1 MELKTN
7 YLLRKNNEGGN
18 KLKTIAVI
26 GSGSWGVALSL
37 HLANM
42 GHTVKIWSF
51 AEEEANL
58 INQEKKC
65 KFLPEVTLPQNIT
78 CYTNF
83 EETLQ
88 DSDIILHV
96 TPSKFVRNILK
107 QYKNLVTHQPIVMC
121 AKGFEWETLYSLD
134 QIIEEELPNKPY
146 AVLSGPSH
154 AEEVSKQIPTA
165 MVVAAKEESLQEEI
179 RSIFMNEKMRIY
191 TSFDIKGVELGGALK
206 NIIAFCAGIATELGL
221 GDNSFAA
228 LITRGL
234 TEISRLGVKLGGKQ
248 ETFYGLTGL
257 GDLIVTCLSEHSR
270 NRRAGKLI
278 GAGKTIEETRQIVGM
293 TIESIDNIEVAYEL
307 SKIHEVDMPIVHA
320 VYDVLYN
327 GLDPKEAVNMLM
339 TRDKKCE

>member
-1 MELKTN
+1 MK
-7 YLLRKNNEGGN
+7 K
-18 KLKTIAVI
+18 IAVI
-26 GSGSWGVALSL
+26 GSGSWGVALSI
-37 HLANM
+37 HLASM
-42 GHTVKIWSF
+42 GHQVKIWSF

-58 INQEKKC
+58 INNERKC
-65 KFLPEVTLPQNIT
+65 MFLPEVTLPENIT

-83 EETLQ
+83 EETLK
-88 DSDIILHV
+88 DTDFIIHV
-96 TPSKFVRNILK
+96 TPSKFVRNIIK
-107 QYKNLVTHQPIVMC
+107 QYKTLVENQPIIMC
-121 AKGFEWETLYSLD
+121 AKGFERETLNSLD
-134 QIIEEELPNKPY
+134 QIIEEELPNHPY

-154 AEEVSKQIPTA
+154 AEEVSRQIPTA
-165 MVVAAKEESLQEEI
+165 MVVASKDESLQEEV

-191 TSFDIKGVELGGALK
+191 TSYDIKGVELGGALK
-206 NIIAFCAGIATELGL
+206 NIIAFCAGIAVELGL

-234 TEISRLGVKLGGKQ
+234 TEISRLGVKMGGKQ

-270 NRRAGKLI
+270 NRKAGKLI

-307 SKIHEVDMPIVHA
+307 SKIYDVDMPIVHA

-327 GLDPKEAVNMLM
+327 GLNPKKAVTMLM
-339 TRDKKCE
+339 TRDKKSE